1 MNTHGTA
8 IAHATSA
15 SKAKSS
21 KKRRG
26 VKLYEKKQK
35 NHFYARIVKINGPY
49 LHLKIEDFASEV
61 TCNIPGKQKRGY
73 RYNKDDYILVE
84 RDNVG
89 EYNIIGKL
97 SESESYLARSAVDKG
112 AVGQDVFIT
121 QNEIESESDNDDDD
135 IDDAKNIDKDD
146 KDDKDNKH
154 IIGLKKKQV
163 TIVTGVKETRD
174 KEKAKELLLKN
185 RKGNKSFGDQQSN
198 PDGFIKK
205 GDIKDD
211 SDSGSD
217 IDIDKI

>member
-1 MNTHGTA
+1 MNTSGTA

-35 NHFYARIVKINGPY
+35 NHFYARIIKINGQY

-73 RYNKDDYILVE
+73 RYNKDEYILVE
-84 RDNVG
+84 RDDIG

-112 AVGQDVFIT
+112 AVGQDIFIT
-121 QNEIESESDNDDDD
+121 QQDIESESDNDVDN
-135 IDDAKNIDKDD
+135 IDEKDIDKDD
-146 KDDKDNKH
+146 KPV
-154 IIGLKKKQV
+154 IGLKKKQV
-163 TIVTGVKETRD
+163 TIITGAKETRD

-217 IDIDKI
+217 IDISKI

>member
-21 KKRRG
+21 KKKRG

-35 NHFYARIVKINGPY
+35 NHFYARIVKINGQY

-73 RYNKDDYILVE
+73 RYNKDEYILVE
-84 RDNVG
+84 RDDIG

-97 SESESYLARSAVDKG
+97 SESESHLARSAVDKG
-112 AVGQDVFIT
+112 SIGQDIFIT
-121 QNEIESESDNDDDD
+121 HQDIESESDNDVDD
-135 IDDAKNIDKDD
+135 IDEKDIDKDD
-146 KDDKDNKH
+146 KSV
-154 IIGLKKKQV
+154 IGLKKKQV
-163 TIVTGVKETRD
+163 TIVTGAKETRD

-205 GDIKDD
+205 GDITND
-211 SDSGSD
+211 SESGSD

>member
-1 MNTHGTA
+1 MNTRGTA

-35 NHFYARIVKINGPY
+35 NHFYARIVKINGQY
-49 LHLKIEDFASEV
+49 LHLKIENFASEV

-73 RYNKDDYILVE
+73 RYNKDEYILVE
-84 RDNVG
+84 RDDIG

-112 AVGQDVFIT
+112 AVGQDIFIT
-121 QNEIESESDNDDDD
+121 QQDIESESDNDVDEKD
-135 IDDAKNIDKDD
+135 IDKDD
-146 KDDKDNKH
+146 KPV
-154 IIGLKKKQV
+154 IGLKKKQV
-163 TIVTGVKETRD
+163 TIVTGAKETRD
-174 KEKAKELLLKN
+174 KEKEKELLLKN

-211 SDSGSD
+211 TESGSD
-217 IDIDKI
+217 VDIDKI

>member
-21 KKRRG
+21 KKKRG

-35 NHFYARIVKINGPY
+35 NHFYARIVKINGQY

-73 RYNKDDYILVE
+73 RYNKDEYILVE
-84 RDNVG
+84 RDDIG

-112 AVGQDVFIT
+112 AVGQDIFIT
-121 QNEIESESDNDDDD
+121 QQDIESESDNDVDD
-135 IDDAKNIDKDD
+135 IDEKDIDKDD
-146 KDDKDNKH
+146 NPV
-154 IIGLKKKQV
+154 IGLKKKQV
-163 TIVTGVKETRD
+163 AIVTGAKETRD

>member
-1 MNTHGTA
+1 MNTSGTA

-26 VKLYEKKQK
+26 IKLYEKKQK
-35 NHFYARIVKINGPY
+35 NHFYARIVKINGQY

-73 RYNKDDYILVE
+73 RYNKDEYILVE
-84 RDNVG
+84 RDDIG

-97 SESESYLARSAVDKG
+97 SESESHLARSTVDKG
-112 AVGQDVFIT
+112 AVGQDIFIT
-121 QNEIESESDNDDDD
+121 QQDIESESDNDVDDVDDNKDVD
-135 IDDAKNIDKDD
+135 IDDKPV
-146 KDDKDNKH
+146 
-154 IIGLKKKQV
+154 IGLKKKQV

-174 KEKAKELLLKN
+174 KEKEKELRLKN

-205 GDIKDD
+205 GDIKND

>member
-8 IAHATSA
+8 ISHATSA

-35 NHFYARIVKINGPY
+35 NHFYARIVKINGQY

-73 RYNKDDYILVE
+73 RYNKDEYILVE
-84 RDNVG
+84 RDDVG

-112 AVGQDVFIT
+112 AVGQDIFIT
-121 QNEIESESDNDDDD
+121 QQDIESESDNDVDD
-135 IDDAKNIDKDD
+135 IDEKDIDKDD
-146 KDDKDNKH
+146 KPV
-154 IIGLKKKQV
+154 IGLKKKQV
-163 TIVTGVKETRD
+163 AIVTGAKETRD

-217 IDIDKI
+217 IDISKI